1 MHVRVPLRKA
11 ALFVT
16 PPFSAVKTPLWCII
30 PSRPC
35 FPVQRPSFYS
45 ANSLMAQCICELR
58 ERDIPEP
65 YTLNPQPQPKLQN
78 LSTSPNTLNPKPRS
92 LNPTP
97 ELNQNLDTGPKPR
110 IVDPQVRGSG
120 PLLRSLSLS
129 LWHKKLCRKTVFC
142 KLAPGRVLTDT
153 TTAAAM
159 FYALEFILRDHFYIS
174 EPRERGPTHL
184 PPDKGEPR
192 PKPQSGLVLVLRLQE
207 QTFEAGFQSSGEF
220 RVTGSE

>member
-16 PPFSAVKTPLWCII
+16 PPFSAVKTPSLWCII

-35 FPVQRPSFYS
+35 FPVQRPSFYP

-78 LSTSPNTLNPKPRS
+78 LSTSPKTRNPKPRS

-97 ELNQNLDTGPKPR
+97 ELHQNLDTGPKPR

-129 LWHKKLCRKTVFC
+129 LWHKKALSKDCFLQACSRKGSDSETT
-142 KLAPGRVLTDT
+142 RDT
-153 TTAAAM
+153 ATAAAT

-192 PKPQSGLVLVLRLQE
+192 YRILKINHGKRNYYG
-207 QTFEAGFQSSGEF
+207 AHG
-220 RVTGSE
+220 

>member
-1 MHVRVPLRKA
+1 MVH
-11 ALFVT
+11 
-16 PPFSAVKTPLWCII
+16 
-30 PSRPC
+30 
-35 FPVQRPSFYS
+35 
-45 ANSLMAQCICELR
+45 NSLPSLFPGAAAVLLSSKLSNGSVHLR
-58 ERDIPEP
+58 ASGTRNSRTLH
-65 YTLNPQPQPKLQN
+65 TLNPQPQPKLQN
-78 LSTSPNTLNPKPRS
+78 LSTSPKTLNPKPRS

-129 LWHKKLCRKTVFC
+129 LWHKKALSKDCFLQACSRQGSDLETT
-142 KLAPGRVLTDT
+142 RDT

-159 FYALEFILRDHFYIS
+159 FYALEFILQDHFYIS

-192 PKPQSGLVLVLRLQE
+192 
-207 QTFEAGFQSSGEF
+207 TWNM
-220 RVTGSE
+220 